1 MAEKKSKPKPK
12 EEETEQPQM
21 NPANPFANLDQ
32 ETQKQIQ
39 ELQILEQSFQQLAMQ
54 KQAFQMES
62 TETDHIVKEVEKAE
76 GEISKIIGNQVVIKS
91 TKEKVLEEMKHK
103 KELIDLRMKNINKQ
117 EKEFSTKIES
127 IRDDVM
133 KKIGAK

>member
-1 MAEKKSKPKPK
+1 MEPQEKK
-12 EEETEQPQM
+12 
-21 NPANPFANLDQ
+21 FQ
-32 ETQKQIQ
+32 EMQF
-39 ELQILEQSFQQLAMQ
+39 LEQNLQNILMQ

-62 TETDHIVKEVEKAE
+62 GETDHVVKEVEKAE

-103 KELIDLRMKNINKQ
+103 KELIDLRLKNIDKQ
-117 EKEFSTKIES
+117 EKEFSEKIES

-133 KKIGAK
+133 KKLGAK